1 MAKEV
6 VEAFQLSMETISE
19 ALEAIQSSTNINKKL
34 REDNIVNQTLTNY
47 SLEANKNWLDDL
59 ENYKETLINETE
71 RANAE
76 LN

>member
-59 ENYKETLINETE
+59 ENCKETLINETE